1 MQRTCQHIKTSGA
14 RCRAVAL
21 TAQMFCFWH
30 ARIHRQHR
38 EANRTFPANYC
49 AANSVE
55 NRTRNAEDDDI
66 FTCIRPNYP
75 MSNEIPPL
83 EDPESI
89 QITLSIILQALADS
103 RIHFKQAALML
114 YTLQIAAQNVR
125 SIRPAIEDSVE
136 HITTTDLGIEIAV
149 DPEGTQLLG
158 TPEPVAHSEPAIL
171 VPAQAK
177 TGSPTQPLAEAA

>member
-1 MQRTCQHIKTSGA
+1 MQRTCQHIKTSGT

-21 TAQMFCFWH
+21 TAAPFCCWH

-38 EANRTFPANYC
+38 EANRSFPNHYC

-55 NRTRNAEDDDI
+55 NRTRDAYDDET
-66 FTCIRPNYP
+66 FEGIRPNYP

-149 DPEGTQLLG
+149 DPESTQLLG
-158 TPEPVAHSEPAIL
+158 TPEPVAQPQPAIH

-177 TGSPTQPLAEAA
+177 TSSLTQPLAEAA